1 LLDAERPDD
10 PVLLSDSELTI
21 RVRGGDR
28 DDFLW
33 EIGSGS
39 NWLSYHVAVT
49 LALQEYFLNLRDC
62 PVPGFLVYDQPSQV
76 YFPRRLAE
84 RPDDQP
90 EEPALRDQDVE
101 AVRRIF
107 KGMATAIAQ
116 TKGKLQ
122 IIVLDHASEAVWNT
136 IPLVHSVEEWRDGR
150 ALILADW

>member
-1 LLDAERPDD
+1 MLVALYRSFSSTTP
-10 PVLLSDSELTI
+10 
-21 RVRGGDR
+21 
-28 DDFLW
+28 
-33 EIGSGS
+33 

-90 EEPALRDQDVE
+90 EEATLRDQDVE

-107 KGMATAIAQ
+107 NGMSTAIAQ

-122 IIVLDHASEAVWNT
+122 IIVLDHASEAVWST
-136 IPLVHSVEEWRDGR
+136 IRLIHSVEEWRDGR
-150 ALILADW
+150 ALILPEW